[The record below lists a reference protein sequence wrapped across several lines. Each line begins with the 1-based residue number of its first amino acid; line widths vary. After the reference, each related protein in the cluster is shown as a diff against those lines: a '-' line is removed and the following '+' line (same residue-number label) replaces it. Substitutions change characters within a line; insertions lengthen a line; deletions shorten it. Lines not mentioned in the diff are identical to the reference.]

1 MTKCSLGNNVGYKK
15 NHRNVIVQKGRVTW
29 ARSRLWLGLGGDTVR
44 EWAGW
49 AGRRKTAAASNLP
62 SMRFEGNRWPQRLQS
77 PTLLELRRWLIGVG
91 WIVGWGGVR
100 GTPDTPEWSHGFTFL
115 RRQLCRKGSWVCV
128 WVSMSAQWRLEE
140 KSKMKEGNE
149 IYCPYALGE
158 WREAV
163 WVKLIRVAECQR
175 QYSTAEKVSDTFAF
189 CTPLKNH
196 KVTTELVWAEAMFL
210 WPYWQSVVL
219 TLQLASSQWP
229 P

>member
-1 MTKCSLGNNVGYKK
+1 MLLCKK
-15 NHRNVIVQKGRVTW
+15 AG
-29 ARSRLWLGLGGDTVR
+29 WLEQGADSDSALEGTPFGSGLGEQGAGKPQQLVTSPAWGLKEIADLSVSR
-44 EWAGW
+44 APLCWSCGGGWLEW
-49 AGRRKTAAASNLP
+49 
-62 SMRFEGNRWPQRLQS
+62 
-77 PTLLELRRWLIGVG
+77 VG
-91 WIVGWGGVR
+91 LWGGGVR